1 MLRASLSSAFA
12 VGVSSRLVVQALAM
26 AQIMIASRF
35 IGLAEF
41 GSYALVW
48 ACTVI
53 LSTFLFT
60 GYYQSFLRSDA
71 PDEDRSTI
79 FGVMLA
85 MAVVSSLILLVAGIS
100 VGERQS
106 LVAEIFLALSLLPI
120 IQAFFAWNEAH
131 LLRDARMR
139 AISLIGTASEAMATV
154 VLILGLY
161 DGLGP
166 MALVAARYAAAG
178 LSVTISTM
186 LVRRFPRPAFKREV
200 LGKGR
205 STAISMWI
213 STGAV
218 MLGNYG
224 VDLILGIFLNPSQ
237 VGTYRGGARISQTA
251 ADLVQQPLTVLTW
264 SRFSRLAAE
273 KHARLIA
280 LAWRVNMSFGAC
292 LAWPLMLCVGLLSK
306 ELVTV
311 FLDET
316 WLPTASIIAILSIVR
331 AIRILT
337 SQLEPTLT
345 SFDRQGL
352 QLTLRLAGVA
362 LTFLAVLT
370 FGRSSAEMAAT
381 AQVYSSA
388 VLALVS
394 LEFMRRVLKITPGKL
409 IQTFVPGLL
418 LSGVCGVFVIATEPL
433 RLALAPAPGLFLTL
447 AGLVAVWVGAVALAI
462 WKGFLRLPTP

>member
-1 MLRASLSSAFA
+1 
-12 VGVSSRLVVQALAM
+12 M

-41 GSYALVW
+41 GSYALAW

-53 LSTFLFT
+53 LSAFLFT

-79 FGVMLA
+79 FGVMLVI
-85 MAVVSSLILLVAGIS
+85 AVIASLVLLVAGILI
-100 VGERQS
+100 GDGQS

-120 IQAFFAWNEAH
+120 IQAFHAWNEAH
-131 LLRDARMR
+131 LLREARMR
-139 AISLIGTASEAMATV
+139 AISLIATASEAMATI

-161 DGLGP
+161 YGMGP
-166 MALVAARYAAAG
+166 MALVAARYAAVG
-178 LSVTISTM
+178 LNVTISTI
-186 LVRRFPRPAFKREV
+186 LVKRIPRLSFKRQV
-200 LGKGR
+200 LDKGR
-205 STAISMWI
+205 NTAISMWV

-218 MLGNYG
+218 LLGNYG
-224 VDLILGIFLNPSQ
+224 IDLILGIFLNPSQ

-251 ADLVQQPLTVLTW
+251 SDLVHQPLTVLTW
-264 SRFSRLAAE
+264 SRFSRLVAK

-280 LAWRVNMSFGAC
+280 LAWRVNMSFGTC
-292 LAWPLMLCVGLLSK
+292 VAWPLMLCVALLSK

-316 WLPTASIIAILSIVR
+316 WLPTAAIITILSLVR

-352 QLTLRLAGVA
+352 QLTLRLTSVV

-370 FGRSSAEMAAT
+370 FGRDSAEMAAT
-381 AQVYSSA
+381 VQVYSSI
-388 VLALVS
+388 VLTIVS

-409 IQTFVPGLL
+409 IQTFVPALL
-418 LSGVCGVFVIATEPL
+418 LSGVCGAFVIATEPI

-447 AGLVAVWVGAVALAI
+447 AGLVAVWASAVALAL

>member
-1 MLRASLSSAFA
+1 MLRASLTSAIA

-41 GSYALVW
+41 GAYALVW

-53 LSTFLFT
+53 FSALLFT
-60 GYYQSFLRSDA
+60 GYYQAFLRSDA
-71 PDEDRSTI
+71 PDEDRPTI

-85 MAVVSSLILLVAGIS
+85 MAVIASLILFVAGVS
-100 VGERQS
+100 FGEGQS
-106 LVAEIFLALSLLPI
+106 LVAEISLALSLLPI
-120 IQAFFAWNEAH
+120 IQAFYAWNEAH
-131 LLRDARMR
+131 LLREARMST
-139 AISLIGTASEAMATV
+139 ISLIGAASEAMATF

-161 DGLGP
+161 DDLGP
-166 MALVAARYAAAG
+166 MALVAARYAAVG
-178 LSVTISTM
+178 LNVTISTV
-186 LVRRFPRPAFKREV
+186 LVKRFPRPAFKRKV
-200 LGKGR
+200 LSKGR
-205 STAISMWI
+205 DTAISMWI

-224 VDLILGIFLNPSQ
+224 IDLILGIFLNPSQ
-237 VGTYRGGARISQTA
+237 VGTYRGGARLSQTA
-251 ADLVQQPLTVLTW
+251 SDLVHQPLTVLTW
-264 SRFSRLAAE
+264 SRFSRLVAE

-280 LAWRVNMSFGAC
+280 LAWRVNMSFGTC
-292 LAWPLMLCVGLLSK
+292 VAWPLMLCVALLSK

-316 WLPTASIIAILSIVR
+316 WLPTAAIISILSLVR

-352 QLTLRLAGVA
+352 QLTLRLSGVA
-362 LTFLAVLT
+362 LTFVAVLA

-381 AQVYSSA
+381 VQIYSSII
-388 VLALVS
+388 LTLVS
-394 LEFMRRVLKITPGKL
+394 LEFMRRILNITPGKL
-409 IQTFVPGLL
+409 VQTFVPGLL
-418 LSGVCGVFVIATEPL
+418 LSAVCGGFVIATEPI
-433 RLALAPAPGLFLTL
+433 RSALAPAPGLFLTL
-447 AGLVAVWVGAVALAI
+447 AGLVAVWVSAMALAL